1 MVHVLLRI
9 VHVYTMYIQCI
20 YVHVCGM
27 CCPTQGKVAE
37 LEEEVREKQLQIR
50 QLATE
55 LDQQQPAAASDVG
68 LQTSFNASPEKT
80 SPSHETLS
88 PQSTKESPSSR
99 TQSHPPPTSVAPS
112 TSASDRR
119 VKSSDRPSNTGE
131 RRVKSAGKSRR
142 IKSPSKRTSAT
153 GSGGVE
159 DADVSLDN
167 EMRLAGYDLTDP
179 YDSSEGVAF
188 SDTNLDGSSML
199 SFDDEGTREG
209 GESAM
214 STRSPGS
221 GREKGAA
228 VEEEQ
233 GSESRTLVEEGSDV
247 RMSGGGGGGEG
258 SSVLDEGTEGV
269 VPESVATSSPQQ
281 HSTGE
286 DSLLSITEHVT
297 QSREKKEEEES
308 PGKGGEEGEKLFTH
322 VQVLGFGKEG
332 KGSKEEVEGGEVEDL
347 EGVVAEESGGEN
359 VSASSSDTESQ
370 ALKDKGQGDGRW
382 GRGEMRERGDGRW
395 RRGGGQA

>member
-1 MVHVLLRI
+1 
-9 VHVYTMYIQCI
+9 MY
-20 YVHVCGM
+20 
-27 CCPTQGKVAE
+27 CPTQGKVAE
-37 LEEEVREKQLQIR
+37 LEAEVREKQLQIR

-80 SPSHETLS
+80 SPSHPTLS

-119 VKSSDRPSNTGE
+119 VKSPDRPSNAGE

-153 GSGGVE
+153 GSGCVE

-209 GESAM
+209 GESTM

-221 GREKGAA
+221 GREKGAV

-247 RMSGGGGGGEG
+247 IMSGGGGGEG

-286 DSLLSITEHVT
+286 DSLLSNTEHVT

-308 PGKGGEEGEKLFTH
+308 PGEEGEKLFTH

-332 KGSKEEVEGGEVEDL
+332 KMSKEEVEGGEVEDL

-370 ALKDKGQGDGRW
+370 ALKEKGQGEGKW
-382 GRGEMRERGDGRW
+382 GRGERGEGKWGRGERGEGRGEVGK
-395 RRGGGQA
+395 GGEGTGRLSAL